1 MPNLL
6 IINIYAFMAVE
17 HIIFL
22 KIFLNNKKKMLTNS
36 SNDYIVA
43 VTTKQILSNIS
54 EVDRYGRSIL
64 NRKIS

>member
-1 MPNLL
+1 
-6 IINIYAFMAVE
+6 MAVE